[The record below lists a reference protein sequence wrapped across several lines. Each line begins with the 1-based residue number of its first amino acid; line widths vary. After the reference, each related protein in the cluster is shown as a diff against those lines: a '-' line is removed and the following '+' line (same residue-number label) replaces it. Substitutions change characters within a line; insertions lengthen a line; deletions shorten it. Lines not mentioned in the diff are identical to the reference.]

1 MFNKLNRREAVQ
13 NILIASAG
21 TVLITGCTESN
32 VIEFLTNGQLS
43 LNGRHKRYLDKI
55 SETFLPV
62 SEISEIIGRP
72 SDFVLT
78 MLNDLLKP
86 EEVEQFAIGFDQY
99 KLLMETSQ
107 LKIKS
112 SEPKEILAV
121 VESVIEATPPQEEL
135 VFFINTTKDM
145 SVWHFV
151 SSEYYMIEYLNYKL
165 IPGTF
170 QGCTTI

>member
-1 MFNKLNRREAVQ
+1 MNRREAVQ

-21 TVLITGCTESN
+21 TVLITSCAESN
-32 VIEFLTNGQLS
+32 VIEFLADDKLS

-62 SEISEIIGRP
+62 SGISDKIGRP
-72 SDFVLT
+72 SEFILT
-78 MLNDLLKP
+78 MLNDLMKT
-86 EEVEQFAIGFDQY
+86 EEVEKFAIGFDQY

-112 SEPKEILAV
+112 SEPREIFSV
-121 VESVIEATPPQEEL
+121 VESAIEAIPPQEEL

-151 SSEYYMIEYLNYKL
+151 SSEYYMSEYLDYKL

-170 QGCTTI
+170 QGCTTV

>member
-1 MFNKLNRREAVQ
+1 LNRREAVQ

-21 TVLITGCTESN
+21 TVLLTGCAESN
-32 VIEFLTNGQLS
+32 VIEFLANNKLT

-62 SEISEIIGRP
+62 SDISKKIGKP
-72 SDFVLT
+72 SEFILT
-78 MLNDLLKP
+78 MLNDLQKS

-112 SEPKEILAV
+112 SDPKEILVV
-121 VESVIEATPPQEEL
+121 VESTLEASTPQKEL
-135 VFFINTTKDM
+135 VFFINTTKDL
-145 SVWHFV
+145 STWHCV
-151 SSEYYMIEYLNYKL
+151 SSEYYTTEYLAYKL
-165 IPGTF
+165 ITGTF
-170 QGCTTI
+170 QGCATV

>member
-1 MFNKLNRREAVQ
+1 MNRREAVQ

-21 TVLITGCTESN
+21 TVLITSCAESN
-32 VIEFLTNGQLS
+32 VIEFLADDKLS
-43 LNGRHKRYLDKI
+43 LNGRHKRYLDNI

-62 SEISEIIGRP
+62 SGISDKIGRP
-72 SDFVLT
+72 SEFILT
-78 MLNDLLKP
+78 MLNDLMKT

-112 SEPKEILAV
+112 SEPREIFSV
-121 VESVIEATPPQEEL
+121 VESAIEATPLQEEL

-151 SSEYYMIEYLNYKL
+151 SSEYYMSEYLDYKL

-170 QGCTTI
+170 QGCITV

>member
-1 MFNKLNRREAVQ
+1 LNRREAVQ

-21 TVLITGCTESN
+21 TVLITSCAESN
-32 VIEFLTNGQLS
+32 VIEFLADDKLS

-62 SEISEIIGRP
+62 SGISDKIGRP
-72 SDFVLT
+72 SEFILT
-78 MLNDLLKP
+78 MLNDLMKT

-112 SEPKEILAV
+112 SEPREIFYV
-121 VESVIEATPPQEEL
+121 VESAIEAIPPQEEL

-151 SSEYYMIEYLNYKL
+151 SSEYYMSEYLDYKL

-170 QGCTTI
+170 QGCTTV

>member
-1 MFNKLNRREAVQ
+1 MNRREAVQ

-21 TVLITGCTESN
+21 TVLITGCAESN
-32 VIEFLTNGQLS
+32 VIEFLADDKLS
-43 LNGRHKRYLDKI
+43 LNGRHRRYLDKI

-62 SEISEIIGRP
+62 SGISDKIGRP
-72 SDFVLT
+72 SEFILT
-78 MLNDLLKP
+78 MLNDLMKT
-86 EEVEQFAIGFDQY
+86 EEVEQFALGFDQY

-112 SEPKEILAV
+112 SESREILAA

-135 VFFINTTKDM
+135 VFFINTTKDL
-145 SVWHFV
+145 SIWHFV
-151 SSEYYMIEYLNYKL
+151 SSEYYMSEYLDYKL

-170 QGCTTI
+170 QGCTTV